1 MGDRAFKEQLY
12 GQFARLGKAL
22 ASASRLELLDLL
34 AQGER
39 SVEALAR
46 EAGLSI
52 ANASAHLHVLS
63 GAQLTTSRKEGL
75 RVYYRLAD
83 PAVVR
88 LWQALREAG
97 ERQLADIDRL
107 VQTFLTE
114 RQQLEAISRDELQAR
129 IAGSKA
135 IVLDVRPTLE
145 YRQGHIAG
153 ARSIPVD
160 ELEGRIA
167 ELDPGTDVVAYCRG
181 PYCVYADEAVT
192 ILVARGFRAVRYDE
206 GYPDWAA
213 AGLPVATDQ
222 TLAHTRPPEHLP
234 EESHDLSSNP
244 APANRLRVV
253 CLRLPEQKHPGRG

>member
-39 SVEALAR
+39 SVDDLAH

-88 LWQALREAG
+88 LWQALRDAG

-114 RQQLEAISRDELQAR
+114 RPQLEAITREQLQTR
-129 IAGSKA
+129 MAGSRTV
-135 IVLDVRPTLE
+135 VLDVRPALE

-160 ELEGRIA
+160 ELEQHIA
-167 ELDPGTDVVAYCRG
+167 ELDPATDVVAYCRG

-192 ILVARGFRAVRYDE
+192 LLKARGFRAVRYDE

-213 AGLPVATDQ
+213 AGLPVGTEQTMATD
-222 TLAHTRPPEHLP
+222 TA
-234 EESHDLSSNP
+234 
-244 APANRLRVV
+244 A
-253 CLRLPEQKHPGRG
+253 